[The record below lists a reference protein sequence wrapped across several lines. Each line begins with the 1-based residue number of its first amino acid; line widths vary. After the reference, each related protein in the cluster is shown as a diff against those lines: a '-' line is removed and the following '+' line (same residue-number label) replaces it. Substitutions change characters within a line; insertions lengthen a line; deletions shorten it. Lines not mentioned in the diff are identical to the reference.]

1 MQSGMDFV
9 SKITASTSAVFN
21 VLLKRVEILGGA
33 IVAFFKG
40 NFSEAAEIAKQVAQE
55 AAKVAKALDEGGCE
69 CGGYSCYCGN
79 YGDASSASSAATASL
94 IARQII
100 GMMRGK

>member
-1 MQSGMDFV
+1 MSDIPKEIMQRARDALLTGYEYKTLEQMDRQARSV
-9 SKITASTSAVFN
+9 ALALIAERDRA
-21 VLLKRVEILGGA
+21 LK
-33 IVAFFKG
+33 
-40 NFSEAAEIAKQVAQE
+40 E